1 VQQARFDARAPRGVD
16 VAALRYVLNRVTG
29 KNTIFPA
36 GPTAV
41 LATGELAPYYFDGRS
56 SYAKP
61 NSHRFGKVVPMEP
74 QLGRFCLVV
83 SELPYRGVEGELRV
97 DWIDGRRT
105 EFSCGAASCSKCD
118 QLER

>member
-1 VQQARFDARAPRGVD
+1 MQQARVDPKAARGVD
-16 VAALRYVLNRVTG
+16 LAALRYVLNRVTG

-36 GPTAV
+36 GPAAV
-41 LATGELAPYYFDGRS
+41 LATRELPPYYFDGRS

-74 QLGRFCLVV
+74 QLGRFYMVV
-83 SELPYRGVEGELRV
+83 SELPYRGVEGDLRV

-105 EFSCGAASCSKCD
+105 EFSCGMARCSTCE
-118 QLER
+118 QMER